1 MLLLNYSYPCSLIFT
16 QPFTPPPGSQSY
28 YHQWTVSPI
37 YYAAL
42 VAAEFF
48 GMSNVTQITDFFGA
62 DPNMLHTPAYAA
74 YENGNFVRLALFN
87 YMDDPTGNS
96 DYTATVSVG
105 GSQTGEGPVTPASVQ
120 VKYLLAP
127 SVASKSNITWA
138 NQTFGNYYE
147 SDGRLQGTE
156 YTETVQCDT
165 NANTCQIKVPA
176 PGFAMVFFSDTAL
189 SESDDNGAAQQTFAT
204 TVQTQTINT
213 VTFAP
218 DTLATSNGGRDRA
231 SYRGST
237 SPQSGAA
244 RMVPGAVAVLAAAMG
259 ALFLVGRAL

>member
-1 MLLLNYSYPCSLIFT
+1 LAMFHTSGQNVSYN
-16 QPFTPPPGSQSY
+16 PFTPPPGSQSL
-28 YHQWTVSPI
+28 YHEWTVSPV

-48 GMSNVTQITDFFGA
+48 GMSNVTQVIDFFGTDA
-62 DPNMLHTPAYAA
+62 NMLYTPAYAA

-96 DYTATVSVG
+96 AYTATVSVG
-105 GSQTGEGPVTPASVQ
+105 GSQTGEGPVTPSSVQ

-138 NQTFGNYYE
+138 NQTFGDYYE

-165 NANTCQIKVPA
+165 TANTCQIKVPA
-176 PGFAMVFFSDTAL
+176 PGFAMVFFSDTAM
-189 SESDDNGAAQQTFAT
+189 SESDGNGAAQQTFAT

-213 VTFAP
+213 ATVAP
-218 DTLATSNGGRDRA
+218 GTLATSNGGKNRA
-231 SYRGST
+231 SFRGST
-237 SPQSGAA
+237 SPQSGAT
-244 RMVPGAVAVLAAAMG
+244 RMVPGTVAIFAAAMG